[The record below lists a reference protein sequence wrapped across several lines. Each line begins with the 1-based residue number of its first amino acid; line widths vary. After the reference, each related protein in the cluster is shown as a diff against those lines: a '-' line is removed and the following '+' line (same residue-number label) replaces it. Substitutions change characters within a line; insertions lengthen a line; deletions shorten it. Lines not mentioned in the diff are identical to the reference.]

1 MIELGIFKHVLTVI
15 HARFAAA
22 IHVMASVNI
31 SALDEES
38 GWNRSRWCQTK
49 FFRRWEYKAWSA
61 HVWERLRTRL
71 LKCGLSEHVAK
82 AFIRHD
88 EASQTGCHKT
98 AWRGMAAHEVASLVK
113 MLPFTLRDLLSPER
127 QIVLR
132 WRERCSGAPDAEED
146 PSEQIGDFLSRL
158 LTWVSLISR
167 EALTEAMVAD
177 SDAQAKE
184 LMFMISAVFP
194 YRRWNGQE
202 SSGDKWNFP
211 KLHAMFHVADEIR
224 R

>member
-1 MIELGIFKHVLTVI
+1 MHTVD
-15 HARFAAA
+15 AR
-22 IHVMASVNI
+22 MGASVVMQKLN
-31 SALDEES
+31 
-38 GWNRSRWCQTK
+38 QTTCRLAY
-49 FFRRWEYKAWSA
+49 FA
-61 HVWERLRTRL
+61 VWERLRTRL

-132 WRERCSGAPDAEED
+132 WRQRCSGAPDAEED

-211 KLHAMFHVADEIR
+211 KLHAMFHVAEEIR